1 MKMARIT
8 DGVVGDVIVPIE
20 GFSIEE
26 CFHPDVLALYVTV
39 ADDVQPGWIVTEDG
53 IVEPNAPEPEPE
65 SELESEPEEEAPA
78 EEAPAEEAPAEEA
91 PAEEAPEATA

>member
-26 CFHPDVLALYVTV
+26 CFHPDVLAQYTTV

-53 IVEPNAPEPEPE
+53 IVDPNAPEPEPE
-65 SELESEPEEEAPA
+65 PEDEAEEATAEEAPVEEEAPA
-78 EEAPAEEAPAEEA
+78 EEEPAAE
-91 PAEEAPEATA
+91 